1 MYRLQHGFPHYA
13 LCCVTPHTA
22 LSAVSLP
29 TPGEHLSGIFFNA
42 IPKSGHWKCFTSHPT
57 SVSAPV
63 TLDSQSVF
71 SQAPLSDLRSDASR
85 AKGRYRPL
93 SDATC
98 SCCSVSTVVQTH
110 SVQLYRHTA
119 YSCTDTER
127 TVEQTHSLQLYR
139 HTAYSCTDTQP
150 TVVQTHSVQ
159 LYRHTAYSC
168 TDTQRT
174 VVQTHSV
181 CRATDRALT
190 GKLGEAN
197 IYRAGLR

>member
-1 MYRLQHGFPHYA
+1 MYRLQHGFPHYALCCATPHTTLSAVTPHTTVSAVSLPTLRSLLCHSPHYA

-119 YSCTDTER
+119 YSCTDTQC
-127 TVEQTHSLQLYR
+127 VPCY
-139 HTAYSCTDTQP
+139 
-150 TVVQTHSVQ
+150 
-159 LYRHTAYSC
+159 
-168 TDTQRT
+168 
-174 VVQTHSV
+174 
-181 CRATDRALT
+181 
-190 GKLGEAN
+190 
-197 IYRAGLR
+197 